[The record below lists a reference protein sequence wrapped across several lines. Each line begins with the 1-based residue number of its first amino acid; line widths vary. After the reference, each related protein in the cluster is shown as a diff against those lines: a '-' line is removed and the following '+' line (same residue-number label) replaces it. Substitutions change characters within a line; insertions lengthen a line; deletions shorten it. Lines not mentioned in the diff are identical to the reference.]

1 MLLKEMMRGRE
12 TVYQLPMQA
21 RIFDAASLM
30 REEQIGFLVVTDDSR
45 RVEGVITD
53 RDIAL
58 SLSLG
63 AATPHSLLSEIMTKP
78 VQTVDE
84 SQTLFD
90 LSRQFRISKVKRLPV
105 VDSHGDLKGV
115 ISLDDVMALLSREMF
130 DTCKGLESK
139 IGHLV

>member
-30 REEQIGFLVVTDDSR
+30 REEQIGFLVVTNDSR

-63 AATPHSLLSEIMTKP
+63 AATPHSLLAEIMTKP